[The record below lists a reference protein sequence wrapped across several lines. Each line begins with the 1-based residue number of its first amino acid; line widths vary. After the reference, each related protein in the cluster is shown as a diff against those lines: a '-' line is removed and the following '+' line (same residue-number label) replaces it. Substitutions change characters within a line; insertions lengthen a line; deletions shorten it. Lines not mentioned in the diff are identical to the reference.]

1 MKHFLIKLI
10 FRLLDGWKTSKTIDE
25 DRMRKWLA
33 DVYWRKEFQDY
44 ITKRDMEILQA
55 MGIGVTRE
63 DYIRLVGQRIELG
76 RLLSTAKRE
85 SDKEDSKRQERTKVG
100 KKVK

>member
-1 MKHFLIKLI
+1 
-10 FRLLDGWKTSKTIDE
+10 
-25 DRMRKWLA
+25 MRKWLA

-76 RLLSTAKRE
+76 RLLSVAKRE
-85 SDKEDSKRQERTKVG
+85 SEKEDSKMREKQRSA
-100 KKVK
+100 KVK

>member
-10 FRLLDGWKTSKTIDE
+10 FRVLDGWKTSKTIDE

-33 DVYWRKEFQDY
+33 DMYGRKEFQDY

-55 MGIGVTRE
+55 MGTGVARE

-76 RLLSTAKRE
+76 RLLSVAKRE
-85 SDKEDSKRQERTKVG
+85 FDKDERKQRSA
-100 KKVK
+100 KK